1 VVLRKGGLKNLPF
14 LFFFI
19 FMDMRNI
26 VKKILLEFAQEVESG
41 LSKFE
46 VLILTR
52 LNKQG
57 FTPKT
62 KRSDILNYL
71 ADDLGLDSDE
81 SMKFYFL
88 FINNF
93 DKSGNYE
100 NITEPVRSTYDKSK
114 QIKTTNVTASDLVK
128 HRVPFKGSNVTGELI
143 GDVYVVTSYGWYPIF
158 VFKDGKWYENSKKY
172 SRTTGK
178 QMGQIRP
185 RGVEITPLTKDE
197 LTSLIRN

>member
-1 VVLRKGGLKNLPF
+1 MVLRKGDLKNLPF
-14 LFFFI
+14 LFLHIFI
-19 FMDMRNI
+19 GMESI

-46 VLILTR
+46 VLILKR
-52 LNKQG
+52 LNKQN
-57 FTPKT
+57 FTPKS
-62 KRSDILNYL
+62 KRSDVLNYL
-71 ADDLGLDSDE
+71 SDDLGLDSDE

-88 FINNF
+88 FVNNF

-158 VFKDGKWYENSKKY
+158 VYKNGKWYKNSQGY
-172 SRTTGK
+172 SNTTKK
-178 QMGQIRP
+178 QMRQVGP
-185 RGVEITPLTKDE
+185 SGVEITPLTKDE
-197 LTSLIRN
+197 LTSLIRS

>member
-1 VVLRKGGLKNLPF
+1 MVLRKGDLKNLPF
-14 LFFFI
+14 LFLHIFI
-19 FMDMRNI
+19 GMESI

-46 VLILTR
+46 VLILKR
-52 LNKQG
+52 LNKQN
-57 FTPKT
+57 FTPKS
-62 KRSDILNYL
+62 KRSDVLNYL
-71 ADDLGLDSDE
+71 SDDLGLDSDE

-88 FINNF
+88 FVNNF

-158 VFKDGKWYENSKKY
+158 VYKNGKWYKNNQGY
-172 SRTTGK
+172 SNTTKK
-178 QMGQIRP
+178 QMRQVGP
-185 RGVEITPLTKDE
+185 SGVEITPLTKDE
-197 LTSLIRN
+197 LTSLIRS

>member
-1 VVLRKGGLKNLPF
+1 
-14 LFFFI
+14 
-19 FMDMRNI
+19 
-26 VKKILLEFAQEVESG
+26 
-41 LSKFE
+41 
-46 VLILTR
+46 
-52 LNKQG
+52 
-57 FTPKT
+57 
-62 KRSDILNYL
+62 
-71 ADDLGLDSDE
+71 
-81 SMKFYFL
+81 MKFYFL